1 MTPQELTSEKEYCST
16 SLVPV
21 EEDFSCDLTLE
32 TYLEALCINES
43 HSPALDEIASGSARR
58 RSRALDLA
66 VKKLALMEFKGKEYV
81 EEYVRCQH
89 RSCCSPNTIR
99 NSRQGLEGFIMYLQA
114 TGKRDLT
121 EMERRDIEG
130 FVEDEQDQGLKLSTV
145 KTRLAIVKAFLCFM
159 AEKGLIREEVFPWK
173 LKI

>member
-89 RSCCSPNTIR
+89 RSYCSPNTIR
-99 NSRQGLEGFIMYLQA
+99 NSRQGLEAFLMYLQA
-114 TGKRDLT
+114 TGERDLK
-121 EMERRDIEG
+121 EIDS
-130 FVEDEQDQGLKLSTV
+130 FVEDEQDRGLKLSTV
-145 KTRLAIVKAFLCFM
+145 KTMLAIVKAFLRFM
-159 AEKGLIREEVFPWK
+159 AERGLIKEEVFPWK
-173 LKI
+173 LNI